1 MGEIANMFPPL
12 PWGVE
17 VAAAP
22 TVFIKI
28 SCPFV
33 SVKPCPFFCLALK
46 LCLRFEATSVY
57 LCGCKTVSKGRII
70 IPWNGFWD
78 LKNHI
83 LGTKFSAERL
93 RGDWECLPGNAGKL
107 SGSPKAEIV
116 IIAESSSKI

>member
-1 MGEIANMFPPL
+1 MFPPYRGGGRWL
-12 PWGVE
+12 GPQ
-17 VAAAP
+17 P
-22 TVFIKI
+22 FFLKSVFRL
-28 SCPFV
+28 SL
-33 SVKPCPFFCLALK
+33 KPCPFFCGAVK
-46 LCLRFEATSVY
+46 LCPRFEAMSVY
-57 LCGCKTVSKGRII
+57 LCGCKAVSKGGII
-70 IPWNGFWD
+70 TAWNGFWN